1 MKKIEAIV
9 RSSKIS
15 DIKRVLHRRGFDGMT
30 ITEAHGYGRE
40 KGPRIVYRGSEVH
53 EGFVPRLK
61 VELLVEED
69 RAHDALDAIFEA
81 AHTGELG
88 DGRIYVTNVETEVH
102 IRTGETIYTD
112 TLHPVGS

>member
-1 MKKIEAIV
+1 MKKIEANV
-9 RSSKIS
+9 RSSKLS
-15 DIKRVLHRRGFDGMT
+15 QIKRVLHRHGFDAMT

-40 KGPRIVYRGSEVH
+40 KGPRIVYRGSEIH

-61 VELLVEED
+61 VELIVDEE
-69 RAHDALDAIFEA
+69 RSHDALDAIFEA

-102 IRTGETIYTD
+102 IRTGETSYSD
-112 TLHPVGS
+112 YLHPVES